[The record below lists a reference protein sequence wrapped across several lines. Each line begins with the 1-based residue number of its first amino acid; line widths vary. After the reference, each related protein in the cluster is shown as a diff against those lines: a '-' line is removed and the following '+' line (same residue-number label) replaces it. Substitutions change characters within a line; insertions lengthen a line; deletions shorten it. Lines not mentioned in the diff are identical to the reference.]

1 MISWQIEHDR
11 FSSIS
16 SFFSMVTAAVVVDA
30 DEDLLEE
37 SVEVVVEVEFLFSW
51 GAWNK
56 NKMSIFKTTDL

>member
-1 MISWQIEHDR
+1 
-11 FSSIS
+11 
-16 SFFSMVTAAVVVDA
+16 MVTAAVVVDA